1 LEQYFSISL
10 SLPLQKVLNA
20 IGKKEKKKKNRKGR
34 KNLQCLTK
42 SFEDFRTSSQL
53 TKMTCGSRLTI
64 P

>member
-1 LEQYFSISL
+1 MDFQRE
-10 SLPLQKVLNA
+10 KE
-20 IGKKEKKKKNRKGR
+20 GKKRKEKEKQKRKKKFTVSYYG
-34 KNLQCLTK
+34 